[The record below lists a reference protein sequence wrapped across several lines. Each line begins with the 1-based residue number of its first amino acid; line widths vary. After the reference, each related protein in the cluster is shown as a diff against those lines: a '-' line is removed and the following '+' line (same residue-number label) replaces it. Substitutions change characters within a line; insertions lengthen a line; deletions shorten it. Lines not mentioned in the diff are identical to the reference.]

1 MEIVQEYVGQFHPIF
16 LHLPIGLYLGI
27 FALEV
32 ILLFKED
39 EDWDDAIAW
48 LHFIGLLSCA
58 AAVASGIWL
67 HETGGYGDRE
77 ILLQHKNGGLIVGGL
92 AIAAFLFQ
100 RISSYTQGRFSKFI
114 YRALILSL
122 TIAITI
128 TGHLGGTF
136 THGEIEL
143 LPVFETESDVETLPE
158 QAVADALEEVVSA
171 PEDLTVYAE
180 VISPLF
186 KAYCNDCHG
195 VKKSK
200 GKLRMHTPEAI
211 LAGGKHDFF
220 INKENPGQSLLITN
234 IMLPEDDEDVMPPED
249 EFNPLNDD
257 QKAVIN
263 WWVENGA
270 RFDQAMD
277 DENIPADI
285 HEKFKAIAPLSV
297 STEKPEET

>member
-1 MEIVQEYVGQFHPIF
+1 MEILQEYVGQFHPIF

-32 ILLFKED
+32 IILFKGD

-48 LHFIGLLSCA
+48 LHFIGLLSCV
-58 AAVASGIWL
+58 AAVTSGIWL

-77 ILLQHKNGGLIVGGL
+77 ILIQHKNGGLIVGGL

-100 RISSYTQGRFSKFI
+100 RISSYTQGKISKLI
-114 YRALILSL
+114 YRALILAL
-122 TIAITI
+122 TIGITI

-136 THGEIEL
+136 THGEIDLIPGVESE
-143 LPVFETESDVETLPE
+143 VEASAET
-158 QAVADALEEVVSA
+158 QA
-171 PEDLTVYAE
+171 PEADLTVYGQ
-180 VISPLF
+180 VIAPLF

-195 VKKSK
+195 AKKAK
-200 GKLRMHTPEAI
+200 GKLRSHNPEAI

-220 INKENPGQSLLITN
+220 INEKEPAKSLLIER
-234 IMLPEDDEDVMPPED
+234 IMLAEEDEDVMPPED

-270 RFDQAMD
+270 RFDQAID
-277 DENIPADI
+277 DERIPAEMK
-285 HEKFKAIAPLSV
+285 EKFTAMSSLSNA
-297 STEKPEET
+297 SDESEGEE